1 MKPISARQIAV
12 VFTGSFLGAGFL
24 SGQELLQF
32 FGVFGGF
39 GLVGMALAILAGLV
53 LLLAAGYGLWRCQR
67 TYTPDKWASAP
78 DERLDILGDLLERY
92 DLVGMTEE
100 EVVALLGPEDGP
112 EQTSFKGD
120 RTYYPPED
128 TLVYYLGVGMM
139 DGVWLVISLEDGVVT
154 GCATGIT

>member
-1 MKPISARQIAV
+1 M
-12 VFTGSFLGAGFL
+12 
-24 SGQELLQF
+24 
-32 FGVFGGF
+32 
-39 GLVGMALAILAGLV
+39 

-128 TLVYYLGVGMM
+128 TLVYYLGVD
-139 DGVWLVISLEDGVVT
+139 DGRRVADPLPGGGRGDRVYHRRHLTGKFIRPTCLFHSDVLSSAQDGT
-154 GCATGIT
+154 PSSEQMTS

>member
-1 MKPISARQIAV
+1 M
-12 VFTGSFLGAGFL
+12 
-24 SGQELLQF
+24 
-32 FGVFGGF
+32 
-39 GLVGMALAILAGLV
+39 

>member
-1 MKPISARQIAV
+1 MMDEREMARQARRAV
-12 VFTGSFLGAGFL
+12 RHNKL
-24 SGQELLQF
+24 
-32 FGVFGGF
+32 
-39 GLVGMALAILAGLV
+39 ALAILAGLV
-53 LLLAAGYGLWRCQR
+53 LLLAAGYGLW
-67 TYTPDKWASAP
+67 
-78 DERLDILGDLLERY
+78 RY